1 LLEADSG
8 LEPEELMLYL
18 SVSEETDEQLEDG
31 EEVCLVEADSLR
43 EPSIDEFSAEAED
56 LN

>member
-1 LLEADSG
+1 
-8 LEPEELMLYL
+8 MLYL